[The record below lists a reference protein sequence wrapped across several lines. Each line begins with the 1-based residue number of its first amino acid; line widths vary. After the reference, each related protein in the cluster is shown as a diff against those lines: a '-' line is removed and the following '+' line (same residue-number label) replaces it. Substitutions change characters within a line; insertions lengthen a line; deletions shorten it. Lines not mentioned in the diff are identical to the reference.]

1 MRSAE
6 CQAAAAVVADR
17 FIPAAASGLLR
28 LVDSGQLVLRV
39 LARPRAD
46 SDQAPGLAP
55 LARGL
60 PAFRLLRHRT
70 GHFHRG
76 AFHRGPLHPAD
87 MCS

>member
-6 CQAAAAVVADR
+6 CQAAVVVADH
-17 FIPAAASGLLR
+17 FTPAAASGPAR
-28 LVDSGQLVLRV
+28 LVDSGQAAPQDFVPL
-39 LARPRAD
+39 PAD
-46 SDQAPGLAP
+46 SDQAPASAR

-76 AFHRGPLHPAD
+76 HLYPAD
-87 MCS
+87 MYL